1 MRADSTLSES
11 QREELVA
18 LFEQGFGSRAAANR
32 VGVRYGPAQN
42 LYQRFKLR
50 GRLCLVR
57 KRRKQ
62 EYPFSVKKEVVERYL
77 AGETQLSLARE
88 FGLWSDQQVKDW
100 AVKWRKG
107 GDVERVWSASSP
119 PVRKRCSRVP
129 ALPRF
134 STTLGARSN
143 MQNHSLLTAPITSV
157 RQGG

>member
-1 MRADSTLSES
+1 M
-11 QREELVA
+11 
-18 LFEQGFGSRAAANR
+18 
-32 VGVRYGPAQN
+32 
-42 LYQRFKLR
+42 
-50 GRLCLVR
+50 R

-107 GDVERVWSASSP
+107 GDVERVWSASSL
-119 PVRKRCSRVP
+119 PVRKRCSKVS

-134 STTLGARSN
+134 SATSGARSN
-143 MQNHSLLTAPITSV
+143 MQNRPLLTTPTTSV